1 MKGAEIAETV
11 TPPPM
16 PWTMRGRMYMGLFRF
31 AETGP
36 ASSLPGGLQPV
47 LSGHRVLVLV
57 RYLEGTLRYDELVIA
72 RLARL
77 GMTTSMFVDHIWVDS
92 EESVSGGRRFW
103 GLPKELAQFDWDGDR
118 VHVHDVDGDIATLT
132 VDQRPARL
140 PKIPLVAAGFGVR
153 EDGRL
158 LLAKSKLSVSV
169 RRSSLRVES
178 LDRRFGTLTSGVRMG
193 FDAAPFEMTIGA
205 PRVLD

>member
-1 MKGAEIAETV
+1 
-11 TPPPM
+11 
-16 PWTMRGRMYMGLFRF
+16 MGLFRC
-31 AETGP
+31 ADAGP
-36 ASSLPGGLQPV
+36 AAPLPAGLHPV

-57 RYLEGTLRYDELVIA
+57 RYLEGTLRYDEFVIA
-72 RLARL
+72 RLARH

-92 EESVSGGRRFW
+92 EESVAGGRRFW

-118 VHVHDVDGDIATLT
+118 VHVHDAEGDIASVS
-132 VDQRPARL
+132 VDQGPARL
-140 PKIPLVAAGFGVR
+140 PKLPLVAAGFGVR

-158 LLAKSKLSVSV
+158 LLAKSKLSVSL
-169 RRSSLRVES
+169 RRSSLRVEH
-178 LDRRFGTLTSGVRMG
+178 LDPRFGTLTSGVRMG